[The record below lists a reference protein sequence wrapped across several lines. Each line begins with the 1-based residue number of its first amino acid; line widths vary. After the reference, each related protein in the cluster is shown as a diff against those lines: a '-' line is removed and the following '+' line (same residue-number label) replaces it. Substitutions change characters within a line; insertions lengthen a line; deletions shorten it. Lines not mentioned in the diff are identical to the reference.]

1 MSSRRSKLE
10 ITLNIL
16 SIVRSGVDKPTRIM
30 YAANMSWKPVQ
41 RTLSHL
47 VEQGLLED
55 QLNEES
61 RQSKRLYVITEK
73 GVEVL
78 DYFDKAK
85 QLINIT

>member
-1 MSSRRSKLE
+1 MAPRRSQLE

-41 RTLSHL
+41 KILSHL
-47 VEQGLLED
+47 VEQGLLEK

-61 RQSKRLYVITEK
+61 RQSKRLYIITEK
-73 GVEVL
+73 GVGVI

-85 QLINIT
+85 LLINII